1 MIPTPWMP
9 GFKQIVH
16 QAVHNLQDS
25 AQFPRHPLPFIQAM
39 HNYKVVHNL
48 QDIHST
54 IQLGRWR
61 HQAVHNVLALQAV
74 HNYLQCLHA
83 VHNYQ
88 DLHQAIHL
96 GR

>member
-1 MIPTPWMP
+1 
-9 GFKQIVH
+9 
-16 QAVHNLQDS
+16 
-25 AQFPRHPLPFIQAM
+25 M

-74 HNYLQCLHA
+74 HNYQDLHRPSLQRLHA
-83 VHNYQ
+83 LHNYQ

-96 GR
+96 GRKRSKDPLRCSSEDSLLAHLQTLVC